1 MKAIILAAGRGR
13 RFTKN
18 HSIIHKSLLK
28 INNLPL
34 IERQIKI
41 LQKHSITEIW
51 VVIGHNSV
59 KIKEEIKKYNVNFL
73 YNKNYK
79 KTDTLESFCIAKHV
93 IDDELVTLYA
103 DVIFE
108 EKIINN
114 ILNQKH
120 DDIILSIEKSG
131 TDEDDMKTY
140 VENNFVKK
148 IDKHL
153 SSSDSNSKYIG
164 IAKFSKNGSKTFK
177 KYLEKFEKEKS
188 LEGDVSRVF
197 EEIIKNKYE
206 IHANF
211 TDNLVWFNVNTSYLF
226 KKAKKYFENKK

>member
-13 RFTKN
+13 RFTKD
-18 HSIIHKSLLK
+18 HSIDHKSLLK
-28 INNLPL
+28 INNLSL

-41 LQKHSITEIW
+41 LQKYGIVEIW

-79 KTDTLESFCIAKHV
+79 KTDTLESFSIAKHV
-93 IDDELVTLYA
+93 IDDELITLYA

-114 ILNQKH
+114 ILNQKD
-120 DDIILSIEKSG
+120 DDIVLSIEKSD
-131 TDEDDMKTY
+131 TDKDDMKTY

-153 SSSDSNSKYIG
+153 SSSDSNSKYVELQNFQKMVL
-164 IAKFSKNGSKTFK
+164 KFLKIF
-177 KYLEKFEKEKS
+177 
-188 LEGDVSRVF
+188 
-197 EEIIKNKYE
+197 
-206 IHANF
+206 
-211 TDNLVWFNVNTSYLF
+211 
-226 KKAKKYFENKK
+226 